1 MNSLVKNTWSETHPI
16 VKTGITIVVAGI
28 GIYFVYKIIKSTTS
42 LIDQWSSRKEGNQ
55 ALESL
60 VQLALQGINPT
71 LSDSEVESM
80 VNGLRTELDDTYV
93 DDDVVMNI
101 LYKVQ
106 NKADWEKLKYRWG
119 SQDVGNGQQTITE
132 ALSDRLYSSS
142 KSTLNQIFISKGIG
156 TIV

>member
-1 MNSLVKNTWSETHPI
+1 MNGLIKNTWSETHPM